1 MTGEQRSVKETR
13 LSRPGWKVLGV
24 LLLLGLLMAA
34 AWGTRAGAR
43 SMAFFR
49 VSAVEVKGTQYLRP
63 EEIVA
68 TLAVDTLASLWDD
81 IEPLRRRIANHPQVA
96 SVAISRRMPGT
107 LVVTV
112 EENLPVALVPTPKGL
127 LPYDSLGK
135 QLPIDPSRQPLDL
148 PVVATRDPILLKL
161 VGAIRS
167 LEPSLF
173 ARVEEVRRTGKQE
186 IQLTLSAVP
195 GEMPAESDDSIPAR
209 RSSLRVRA
217 TTGLSVARLADIFPV
232 ESDLARRNARVDELD
247 LRYRDQVIA
256 RLQ

>member
-1 MTGEQRSVKETR
+1 
-13 LSRPGWKVLGV
+13 V
-24 LLLLGLLMAA
+24 LLLVGLLMAA

-49 VSAVEVKGTQYLRP
+49 VRAVEVKGTQYLRP

-68 TLAVDTLASLWDD
+68 MLAVDTLASLWDD
-81 IEPLRRRIANHPQVA
+81 TEPLRRRISNHPQIA
-96 SVAISRRMPGT
+96 SVGISRKMPGT
-107 LVVTV
+107 LVITV
-112 EENLPVALVPTPKGL
+112 SENLPVALVPTPKGF

-161 VGAIRS
+161 VGALRT
-167 LEPSLF
+167 LEPGLF
-173 ARVEEVRRTGKQE
+173 ARVEEVRRAGAQE
-186 IQLTLSAVP
+186 IQLTLSPIP
-195 GEMPAESDDSIPAR
+195 GEATADSGDSVSIR
-209 RSSLRVRA
+209 RPSVRVRA

-232 ESDLARRNARVDELD
+232 ESDLARRKARVDELD